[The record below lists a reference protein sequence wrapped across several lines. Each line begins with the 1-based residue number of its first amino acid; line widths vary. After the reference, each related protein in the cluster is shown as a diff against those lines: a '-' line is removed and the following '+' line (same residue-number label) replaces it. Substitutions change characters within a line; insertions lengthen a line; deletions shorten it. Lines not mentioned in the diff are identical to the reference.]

1 MYTKMDRYSLIS
13 TKLPFEIQLK
23 IILKAEQ
30 IWIYENV
37 NKIIDNWYRYMSRK
51 ISLIQISNSFNKYKI
66 NNQYYIDPLDQIN
79 IKKIKYINKYFT
91 GKIEDIVYWT
101 HLLQKLCQVL
111 ILNRSEI
118 YRKNTNYI
126 QMEDAVFNL
135 YRKIDNIQNNPIIN
149 QWLNIYYHYDV

>member
-66 NNQYYIDPLDQIN
+66 NNQYYIDPLDLYN

-91 GKIEDIVYWT
+91 GRIEDIVYWS
-101 HLLQKLCQVL
+101 HLLQKLCHAL
-111 ILNRSEI
+111 IINRSEI
-118 YRKNTNYI
+118 YRMNTNYI
-126 QMEDAVFNL
+126 EMEEAVFSL

-149 QWLNIYYHYDV
+149 EWLNIYYHNNT